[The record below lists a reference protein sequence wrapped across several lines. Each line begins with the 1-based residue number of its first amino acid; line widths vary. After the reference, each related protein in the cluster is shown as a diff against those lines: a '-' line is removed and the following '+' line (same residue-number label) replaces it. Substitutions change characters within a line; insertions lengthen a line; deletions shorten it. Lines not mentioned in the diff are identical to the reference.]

1 MYLACYMKGE
11 RVVVFCSVV
20 DLFSNN
26 GALIF
31 ISSFPCGGGSIE
43 SNRRLCYWFVGAIF
57 IVGASKSW
65 SFGEILEKF
74 LWTTGRSVARFWT
87 ITFSWND
94 NLVKQAIL
102 RRTAFL
108 TLSCPEVNISITSF
122 QLSKGTLLSGDLS
135 HKKQHTQKKL
145 PSINPFMPVVDL
157 STTSFLTF

>member
-1 MYLACYMKGE
+1 MFVLMYLACYMKGE

-43 SNRRLCYWFVGAIF
+43 SSRRLCYWFVGAIF

-74 LWTTGRSVARFWT
+74 LWTTGRNVARFWT

-94 NLVKQAIL
+94 DFVKQAIL
-102 RRTAFL
+102 LRTAFL
-108 TLSCPEVNISITSF
+108 ILSEVVDILTPNV
-122 QLSKGTLLSGDLS
+122 KGLLLFIVVWRSPVLSGVEMAR
-135 HKKQHTQKKL
+135 T
-145 PSINPFMPVVDL
+145 PV
-157 STTSFLTF
+157 

>member
-1 MYLACYMKGE
+1 MFVLMYLACYMKGE

-43 SNRRLCYWFVGAIF
+43 SSRRLCYWFVGAIF

-74 LWTTGRSVARFWT
+74 LWTTGRNVARFWT

-94 NLVKQAIL
+94 DFVKQAIL
-102 RRTAFL
+102 LRTAFL
-108 TLSCPEVNISITSF
+108 TLSEVVDILTPNV
-122 QLSKGTLLSGDLS
+122 KGLLLFIVVWRSPVLSGVEMAR
-135 HKKQHTQKKL
+135 T
-145 PSINPFMPVVDL
+145 PV
-157 STTSFLTF
+157 

>member
-43 SNRRLCYWFVGAIF
+43 SSRRLCYWFVGAIF

-74 LWTTGRSVARFWT
+74 LWTTGRNVARFWT

-94 NLVKQAIL
+94 DFVKQAIL
-102 RRTAFL
+102 LRTAL
-108 TLSCPEVNISITSF
+108 LILSCHEVNIS
-122 QLSKGTLLSGDLS
+122 
-135 HKKQHTQKKL
+135 
-145 PSINPFMPVVDL
+145 
-157 STTSFLTF
+157 TTSFCCKEAALEVQNKSDLLISWTSQLEVLHTSKSDMCGT